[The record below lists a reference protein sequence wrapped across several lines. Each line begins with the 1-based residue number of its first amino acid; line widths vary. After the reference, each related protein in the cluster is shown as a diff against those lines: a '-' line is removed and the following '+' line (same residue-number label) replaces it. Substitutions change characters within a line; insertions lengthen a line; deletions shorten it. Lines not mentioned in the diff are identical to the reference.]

1 MEWQSVFHRRINEL
15 WERAKDDNY
24 KLTLEDYAERVG
36 TTRSSLRG
44 WLAGKGQPDAQ
55 GFVRIAE
62 TEDVSLAWL
71 MGDTRK
77 IGSLTPDEVMLLQ
90 KIRGLTDVHKEDI
103 RAFVEHYYAQD
114 NKTKEERPFRA
125 EKRATY

>member
-1 MEWQSVFHRRINEL
+1 MHGTLVMWMTGNAVATGAELGFHALYGQGMTACADVLSR
-15 WERAKDDNY
+15 
-24 KLTLEDYAERVG
+24 
-36 TTRSSLRG
+36 
-44 WLAGKGQPDAQ
+44 LAGKGQPDAQ

>member
-24 KLTLEDYAERVG
+24 KLTLEDYAGRVG

-44 WLAGKGQPDAQ
+44 WLSGKGQPDAQ

-62 TEDVSLAWL
+62 TENVSLAWL
-71 MGDTRK
+71 MGDKRK
-77 IGSLTPDEVMLLQ
+77 IGNMTPDEAMLLQ
-90 KIRGLTDVHKEDI
+90 KIRELTEAHREDI
-103 RAFVEHYYAQD
+103 RAFVDHYYAQD
-114 NKTKEERPFRA
+114 NKEKEKRPHYT